1 MPDLTPLIDM
11 SYFWWVFNK
20 VIAVGIIFLVVYIG
34 IKAAG
39 LLLETLVNAFRK
51 MGK

>member
-1 MPDLTPLIDM
+1 MPDLTGLLDM

-20 VIAVGIIFLVVYIG
+20 VIALGVIFLVVYVG
-34 IKAAG
+34 IKAGG

-51 MGK
+51 IGK